1 MLYRFSHKTGAY
13 GVTIKEEN
21 DDQVLVQVE
30 QVIKH
35 PKQGD
40 LHNPGQTEGVFFH
53 ERRALSH
60 YEKRYAT
67 RSQLREFNVEEM
79 TYEASLQQAI
89 TKMEN
94 DLKQQNTEFAKLAL
108 NNLENLKMTIQFNIN
123 KNFYRSFERV
133 SSYLTSS
140 EKSLLICVFVVFQ
153 NNMIHV

>member
-79 TYEASLQQAI
+79 TYESSLQQAI

-94 DLKQQNTEFAKLAL
+94 DLKQENTEFAKLAL
-108 NNLENLKMTIQFNIN
+108 NNLENLKNDYSIQYKQKF
-123 KNFYRSFERV
+123 
-133 SSYLTSS
+133 L
-140 EKSLLICVFVVFQ
+140 
-153 NNMIHV
+153 

>member
-53 ERRALSH
+53 ERHALSH
-60 YEKRYAT
+60 FEKRYAT

-94 DLKQQNTEFAKLAL
+94 DLKQQNTEFAKQAL
-108 NNLENLKMTIQFNIN
+108 NNLENLKNDYSIQYKQKF
-123 KNFYRSFERV
+123 
-133 SSYLTSS
+133 L
-140 EKSLLICVFVVFQ
+140 
-153 NNMIHV
+153 